1 MPATTLRFLRGTAPG
16 QPRPAPAGPAVRCA
30 ECRLRPGC
38 LPAGLTAAEICEFE
52 EQAQRARALGPGDHL
67 FRVGDEF
74 QALFAVRRGCLKTY
88 AVDTEG
94 REHVLNFYFPG
105 EIVGLDAIYP
115 AQHVSNAVALTDTLI
130 CCLPYRTVLQL
141 SGQLPALQTQLT
153 LLLSRDLF
161 SMMSIAGDFT
171 AEERLAAFLLM
182 VSARMREGG
191 AAPSQL
197 RLAMSR
203 QDIANYLR
211 LATETVSRIL
221 ARFQKARLLKADRKE
236 ITLVNVAGLQEIGE
250 CMNPYARCGTRRPD
264 WPAADEG

>member
-1 MPATTLRFLRGTAPG
+1 MTVTTLRVPRGSAPG
-16 QPRPAPAGPAVRCA
+16 QVAPASRASGCTGCQR
-30 ECRLRPGC
+30 RSGC
-38 LPAGLTAAEICEFE
+38 LPAGLTTTQVRRFDD
-52 EQAQRARALGPGDHL
+52 QAQRARALGLGDHL

-74 QALFAVRRGCLKTY
+74 QALFAVRRGCLKTS
-88 AVDTEG
+88 AVDADG

-105 EIVGLDAIYP
+105 EVVGLDAIYP

-130 CCLPYRTVLQL
+130 CCVPYRIVLQL
-141 SGQLPALQTQLT
+141 SSEMPALQTQLT
-153 LLLSRDLF
+153 RLLSRDLF

-182 VSARMREGG
+182 VSARMHGGG
-191 AAPSQL
+191 APPNQL

-221 ARFQKARLLKADRKE
+221 ARFQKAQLLKADRKQ

-250 CMNPYARCGTRRPD
+250 CMNPYARCGSRRPD
-264 WPAADEG
+264 WAAAEEG